1 MATSPGDDRVGRVPP
16 GACGDPGGVARRAAV
31 VYVVAFAMS
40 LAGVFFNP
48 AASSVLPALVP
59 KPALV
64 AANTGIWTAAVLS

>member
-1 MATSPGDDRVGRVPP
+1 M
-16 GACGDPGGVARRAAV
+16 